1 MDSSSSS
8 SHITDPN
15 FHTQISR
22 EDEEKQ
28 RNWLQLGLGLGF
40 ASTKSNC
47 TLSNSYLSLSHHDL
61 GLGLGLGY
69 KGNSTAKEIIA
80 PSSSFHCNDDNDNV
94 SADVPSLSLP
104 FHMEE
109 DDRLLSKLAITNH
122 SHDYLSSRSTT
133 KSAGLWFT
141 LHSSTNW

>member
-28 RNWLQLGLGLGF
+28 RNWLQLGLGLSF

-61 GLGLGLGY
+61 GLGLGY
-69 KGNSTAKEIIA
+69 KGNSTSKEIIA